1 MGRPLMYR
9 KGDIIT
15 RRLDGK
21 VIERK
26 ILDVDNKLQ
35 RYLLS
40 EGNDHTT
47 IYGWVTSWF
56 PESRYKRVR
65 SILFEES
72 LNG

>member
-26 ILDVDNKLQ
+26 ILDVDNKI
-35 RYLLS
+35 RKYLLS
-40 EGNDHTT
+40 EGNDHTK
-47 IYGWVTSWF
+47 IYGWVTPWF